1 MAAVSEPVADPRPL
15 PGTVWLPTR
24 AWVHVVIAALA
35 MVATLPGRTH
45 GLGLITEPLLS
56 DLHIDRVAY
65 ADLNQWA
72 TLLGATFCV
81 PWGWLID
88 RLGTR
93 VVLTGTLFGLGA
105 VVVAMSQLR
114 GEQIFVPLFV
124 LVLLTR
130 GLGQSALSV
139 VSITLMGKS
148 SGRRPGL
155 SVGVYS
161 FLTAL
166 GFMAAFALV
175 KTAFEVW
182 GAGWRELW
190 EGIGLHLI
198 VLSAV
203 AWLLVR
209 SPKETDA
216 PSSPEPADD
225 MHSLPSPPPQGSEP
239 GGEGVKLPAGPSPLT
254 PTPLLRSGGEGHFV
268 WKPFTG
274 EAGAES
280 QRSLPAI
287 QDESLTLGSALLSPA
302 FWVFGL
308 ATSLYGMIAA
318 GVSLF
323 NQSILQERGFD
334 RSVFLTITTVTPL
347 IGLAS
352 NLATGWLAS
361 RWSPGR
367 LTALAMAV
375 LTAALLAFPFVGT
388 LTEVYLYAAAM
399 GVAGGMVTVLFFG
412 IWRRAFGT
420 THLGKIQGAAQMLTV
435 FASALG
441 PELLARCQRWTGSY
455 VPLYQ
460 YFALASGLLAVC
472 AWWVPLPRRSPQ

>member
-1 MAAVSEPVADPRPL
+1 MAAVSEPITDPRAL
-15 PGTVWLPTR
+15 PATAWRPTW
-24 AWVHVVIAALA
+24 AWVHVVVAALA

-45 GLGLITEPLLS
+45 GLGLITEPLLR
-56 DLHIDRVAY
+56 DLDIDRVAY
-65 ADLNQWA
+65 ADLNLWA

-93 VVLTGTLFGLGA
+93 VVLTGTLLGLGA
-105 VVVAMSQLR
+105 VVVAMSQLQ
-114 GEQIFVPLFV
+114 GENVFFPLFL

-148 SGRRPGL
+148 AGRRPGL

-175 KTAFEVW
+175 KAAFEKW
-182 GAGWRELW
+182 GADWRELW
-190 EGIGLHLI
+190 EGIGLQLI
-198 VLSAV
+198 VLAAV

-209 SPKETDA
+209 PDKERVSR
-216 PSSPEPADD
+216 SSPTPASDEG
-225 MHSLPSPPPQGSEP
+225 QG
-239 GGEGVKLPAGPSPLT
+239 
-254 PTPLLRSGGEGHFV
+254 
-268 WKPFTG
+268 
-274 EAGAES
+274 
-280 QRSLPAI
+280 
-287 QDESLTLGSALLSPA
+287 SLTLGSALLSPA

-334 RSVFLTITTVTPL
+334 RSVFLTITVVTPL

-367 LTALAMAV
+367 LTGLAMAV

-388 LTEVYLYAAAM
+388 LAEVYAYAAAM

-412 IWRRAFGT
+412 VWRRAFGT
-420 THLGKIQGAAQMLTV
+420 AHLGKIQGAAQMLTV

-441 PELLARCQRWTGSY
+441 PELLARCQRETGSY

-460 YFALASGLLAVC
+460 YFALASGLLALC
-472 AWWVPLPRRSPQ
+472 AWWVPLPRRSPHEGGNLS